1 MSTILECKNLSK
13 AYGNKTAL
21 SHIDLALELSLIHI
35 WYRSQFAAAQKQFSH
50 KSLLLFITGHF
61 IFPHFI

>member
-21 SHIDLALELSLIHI
+21 SHIDLALEGGHI
-35 WYRSQFAAAQKQFSH
+35 IG
-50 KSLLLFITGHF
+50 LLGPNRQRQNDTDQTDQWAFNAK
-61 IFPHFI
+61 